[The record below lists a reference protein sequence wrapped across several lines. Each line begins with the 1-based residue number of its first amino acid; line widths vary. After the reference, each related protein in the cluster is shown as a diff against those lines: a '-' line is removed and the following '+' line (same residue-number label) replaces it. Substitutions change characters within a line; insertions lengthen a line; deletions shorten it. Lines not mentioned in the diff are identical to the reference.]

1 MEMNIAEIFEK
12 SPLFAKG
19 IWFLLLGMSFWSL
32 TVATGKWW
40 NLRKA
45 QKETLKFAPRVL
57 AVPRGGQPH
66 GGDQPRRG
74 VQEVER
80 RARPRWRAR

>member
-40 NLRKA
+40 GLRKA
-45 QKETLKFAPRVL
+45 QKETPPVRAFREWLMGEIAETNKRYAQVT
-57 AVPRGGQPH
+57 GQKP
-66 GGDQPRRG
+66 
-74 VQEVER
+74 
-80 RARPRWRAR
+80 ATIAAKAASS

>member
-32 TVATGKWW
+32 TVATGKW
-40 NLRKA
+40 
-45 QKETLKFAPRVL
+45 
-57 AVPRGGQPH
+57 
-66 GGDQPRRG
+66 
-74 VQEVER
+74 
-80 RARPRWRAR
+80 